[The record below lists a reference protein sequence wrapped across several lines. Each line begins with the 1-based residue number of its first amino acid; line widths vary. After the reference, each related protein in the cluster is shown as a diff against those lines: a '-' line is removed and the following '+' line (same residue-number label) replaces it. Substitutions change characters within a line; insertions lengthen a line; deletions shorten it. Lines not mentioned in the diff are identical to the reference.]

1 MSKRLIILCDG
12 FGPPTYGPRMTQLCK
27 HLAKSGWDITL
38 FTEQMQ
44 GESYVVPNCTFHSL
58 SYYHGGKWRTKI
70 QWALDKVFD
79 CKERKFYRFVSKH
92 VQANTFDIMLCSSFN
107 DFPLETAARI
117 AKEKNLPLVVD
128 LRDIA
133 EQWGTESY
141 MVHHLGM
148 GQIGKWITARY
159 QQRMIKKRNNT
170 LRRAKIVTTISPWH
184 CHILKQYNPD
194 TRLIYNGYDPD
205 TFYKTTHAVPV
216 FIISYTGRIYDLS
229 FRNPTPLLQAVAEL
243 YHQQQIDKTL
253 FQVVFH
259 VESDL
264 CQPLRD
270 IAQRLGISEICRID
284 GYVPSNAAQELLR
297 NSAISVVLLQQETA
311 QGSHGIMTT
320 KFFEALGCEKPVICT
335 PSDNG
340 CLADTIRE
348 TNAGIASGDVEEI
361 KAFILEK
368 YHEWQA
374 NGYTH
379 QAVRNKELFSR
390 EYQAHQ
396 FENLFLQ
403 CLQ

>member
-38 FTEQMQ
+38 FTEQILQ
-44 GESYVVPNCTFHSL
+44 GESYVVPNCTSHSL
-58 SYYHGGKWRTKI
+58 PYYHGGKWRTKI

-79 CKERKFYRFVSKH
+79 CKERKFYRFVRKH

-170 LRRAKIVTTISPWH
+170 LRCAKVVTTISPWH

-205 TFYKTTHAVPV
+205 TFYKTTHAVP
-216 FIISYTGRIYDLS
+216 
-229 FRNPTPLLQAVAEL
+229 A
-243 YHQQQIDKTL
+243 
-253 FQVVFH
+253 
-259 VESDL
+259 
-264 CQPLRD
+264 
-270 IAQRLGISEICRID
+270 
-284 GYVPSNAAQELLR
+284 
-297 NSAISVVLLQQETA
+297 
-311 QGSHGIMTT
+311 
-320 KFFEALGCEKPVICT
+320 
-335 PSDNG
+335 
-340 CLADTIRE
+340 
-348 TNAGIASGDVEEI
+348 
-361 KAFILEK
+361 
-368 YHEWQA
+368 
-374 NGYTH
+374 
-379 QAVRNKELFSR
+379 
-390 EYQAHQ
+390 
-396 FENLFLQ
+396 
-403 CLQ
+403 